1 MLCKSRNRQAL
12 AGIFGGSFA
21 KKIYQCWRGRQIRL
35 QWGCRTDPVPFAG
48 RAGGGK
54 LLAGVGPTGR
64 IGMTSVLTPP
74 LDAASGG
81 DAEAQ
86 RGTVPEVD
94 AGKNG
99 LCTVSYHLGNGSTPI
114 ISFNPPCKSIIT
126 YFCLHVMHEESESPE
141 VTGLT
146 QELPVISKDARL
158 RSL

>member
-1 MLCKSRNRQAL
+1 M
-12 AGIFGGSFA
+12 
-21 KKIYQCWRGRQIRL
+21 
-35 QWGCRTDPVPFAG
+35 DPVPSAG

-64 IGMTSVLTPP
+64 IGITSVLTPP

-86 RGTVPEVD
+86 APEVD

-114 ISFNPPCKSIIT
+114 ISFNPPCKS
-126 YFCLHVMHEESESPE
+126 L
-141 VTGLT
+141 
-146 QELPVISKDARL
+146 
-158 RSL
+158 